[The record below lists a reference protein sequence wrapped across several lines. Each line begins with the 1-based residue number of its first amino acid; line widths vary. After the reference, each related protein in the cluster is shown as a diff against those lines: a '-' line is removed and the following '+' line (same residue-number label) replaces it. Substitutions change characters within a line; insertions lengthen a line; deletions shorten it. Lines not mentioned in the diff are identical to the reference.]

1 MGTSGGDDL
10 MKYYYLTDNSE
21 KSLAPFFSKIVLSA
35 GFAGV
40 VIVSALLLLFW
51 PRNPISGFILS
62 DKVPLVFFLIFGA
75 TLIIYCYI
83 NLCCGCGEMIARHY
97 FVRFRYD
104 TPTFEKEIDFLQYGL
119 IEFVVH
125 SLILLLPFL
134 PLLILAA
141 SITAAAFITCV
152 QAALILYTTSLLC
165 RMVGF
170 MVYLFWGRLSSLGY
184 FVARAFMVV
193 FIFGTLLFIPY
204 INPLQILYA
213 LNERP
218 DGIGLPF
225 VVYMALVM
233 SVILLL
239 IAVNHTLVRRHINKE
254 KTI

>member
-1 MGTSGGDDL
+1 
-10 MKYYYLTDNSE
+10 MKYYYLTDDSE
-21 KSLAPFFSKIVLSA
+21 KSLAPFFSKMVLSA
-35 GFAGV
+35 GFVGV

-51 PRNPISGFILS
+51 PRNPISGFIMS
-62 DKVPLVFFLIFGA
+62 DKMPLLFFLIFGA
-75 TLIIYCYI
+75 TLIIYCYVS
-83 NLCCGCGEMIARHY
+83 LCCGCGEMIARHY
-97 FVRFRYD
+97 FVRYRTD
-104 TPTFEKEIDFLQYGL
+104 ISTFEKEIDFLQYGL
-119 IEFVVH
+119 IEFVLH

-141 SITAAAFITCV
+141 SITAAAFITFV
-152 QAALILYTTSLLC
+152 QATLILYTTSLLC

-170 MVYLFWGRLSSLGY
+170 MVYLFWGRLSSFGY

-225 VVYMALVM
+225 VVYMAIVM
-233 SVILLL
+233 SAILLL
-239 IAVNHTLVRRHINKE
+239 IAANHTLVRRHINAE